1 MAAPPLLFDSHCHLD
16 FPEFDPD
23 RDQVIRRARA
33 AGVTGFVVPGTTRAR
48 WERLLEITGTWPDL
62 YPALGLHPWFM
73 DQHRPDDLEA
83 LKRLAEATHPVA
95 IGEIG
100 LDFQLKA
107 YDAQAQL
114 ELLQAQLRIA
124 AELDLPVILHVRK
137 AHDPMLKALR
147 DTPVKGGICHAF
159 NGSLQQ
165 AERYME
171 LGFCFGFGGMLTYP
185 HARRLHRL
193 ARKLPPERIV
203 LETDAPSMAG
213 VKHRGKRNSPEYL
226 PEVLQAL
233 ADLRGENPRVLA
245 DATTANAARCLGIRI
260 PRDASADG

>member
-1 MAAPPLLFDSHCHLD
+1 MAAPPPLFDSHCHLD

-33 AGVTGFVVPGTTRAR
+33 AGVVGFVVPGTTRAR
-48 WERLLEITGTWPDL
+48 WEGLLEITGAWPDL

-73 DQHRPDDLEA
+73 DQHRPGDLEE
-83 LKRLAEATHPVA
+83 LKRLAGTIRPVA

-100 LDFQLKA
+100 LDFQLKE
-107 YDAQAQL
+107 YNAQTQL
-114 ELLQAQLRIA
+114 DLLQAQLRIA
-124 AELDLPVILHVRK
+124 ADLDLPVILHVRK

-147 DTPVKGGICHAF
+147 NTPVKGGVCHAF

-185 HARRLHRL
+185 NAHRLHRL
-193 ARKLPPERIV
+193 ARELPLERIV

-213 VKHRGKRNSPEYL
+213 VTHRGERNSPEYL
-226 PEVLQAL
+226 PEVV
-233 ADLRGENPRVLA
+233 EVLA
-245 DATTANAARCLGIRI
+245 EIRKERKELVAEVTTANARLLFKDRVLPPG
-260 PRDASADG
+260 SE